1 LFSVACLGFWILT
14 AREALVAGLHIQAW
28 LSKEMMQTV
37 SSIDLSEDPL
47 RAIWNI
53 HIQPPVFDTLRALLA
68 VPWRGEETGRLLRI
82 VDAELYVLWV
92 GCYAL
97 TGVVIFLWG
106 SKVPNALGPIIIA
119 VLYSIHPASVQYTTF
134 LGTTIFTVLFI
145 AVFEYLLWKIGK
157 GTGSIILLAVVTIL
171 MIYTRSIFHWP
182 FIIVCALSLLLLD
195 QERRSIRKF
204 PDIVMIAVGLLYV
217 KQLLQFGII

>member
-1 LFSVACLGFWILT
+1 MLCLDRRG
-14 AREALVAGLHIQAW
+14 
-28 LSKEMMQTV
+28 
-37 SSIDLSEDPL
+37 DLSVGEQGPE
-47 RAIWNI
+47 RAWA
-53 HIQPPVFDTLRALLA
+53 HHHC
-68 VPWRGEETGRLLRI
+68 G
-82 VDAELYVLWV
+82 
-92 GCYAL
+92 
-97 TGVVIFLWG
+97 
-106 SKVPNALGPIIIA
+106 
-119 VLYSIHPASVQYTTF
+119 LYSIHPASVQYTTF

-204 PDIVMIAVGLLYV
+204 LDIVMIAVGLLYV
-217 KQLLQFGII
+217 KQLLQFGIIKTSSFSGYVFCSGCGGY